1 MTSKSTNAQQ
11 PFLAI
16 ANFVVSSL
24 SRFARFFIFNGKLKV
39 MQLKFTSL
47 ISGFI
52 LCIGNIVS
60 AQQNDSTLIV
70 QLLKDDYVY
79 RNYGYLSAPAQCN

>member
-16 ANFVVSSL
+16 ANFVVSSH

-39 MQLKFTSL
+39 PNIATDEKR
-47 ISGFI
+47 
-52 LCIGNIVS
+52 GNFVG
-60 AQQNDSTLIV
+60 NL
-70 QLLKDDYVY
+70 
-79 RNYGYLSAPAQCN
+79 